1 MYKKT
6 GKRWV
11 EYRDPIDLMGHPS
24 DMQTMIRENWQ
35 LVTNELVEFDKEP
48 IEVQNCKKFINHFGG
63 FFRIYPVL
71 MKENRRMSTCNQ
83 PVGLANIRISTGY
96 AQESPQS
103 HGMKNLQQLYQ

>member
-24 DMQTMIRENWQ
+24 DMQTMIREDWQ

-48 IEVQNCKKFINHFGG
+48 IEVQNCKKFINHFRG
-63 FFRIYPVL
+63 FYRIYPNL
-71 MKENRRMSTCNQ
+71 IKENQSMSTCKWLDLQTLGSQ
-83 PVGLANIRISTGY
+83 PVM
-96 AQESPQS
+96 P
-103 HGMKNLQQLYQ
+103 KNLPNHMG